1 MGPGFGSKGGPWL
14 GSAGG
19 KLSSLLEA
27 LIEAYQKLKLQL
39 EDIDLE
45 RDSLY
50 RQIVTKTAQQLWDN
64 A

>member
-1 MGPGFGSKGGPWL
+1 MARFGGR
-14 GSAGG
+14 

>member
-14 GSAGG
+14 GSVGG